1 MTKNSENEL
10 KFLGLTL
17 YKKFAFVTRPK
28 ENFVTLGT
36 DKLLSFCELL
46 LCSQGRLGLRGV
58 FNVGL

>member
-1 MTKNSENEL
+1 MTK

-28 ENFVTLGT
+28 KNFVTLGT
-36 DKLLSFCELL
+36 DKLLSSCELL